1 MAGATFVLMLP
12 SLDLDS
18 LIRKYDVPTP
28 RYTSYPTVPH
38 WDVSSFTVDQWIG
51 AVKKAY
57 AESSVKRGVS
67 MYIHLPFCEN
77 LCTYCACNTRITK
90 NHGVESNYIRAV
102 QKEWSLYKTIL
113 PYRPVLKEL
122 HLGGGTPTFFNPQNL
137 DLLISS
143 ILSDVDIHS
152 KHEFGFEGHPNNT
165 SREHLR
171 VLYDQGFRRVSFG
184 VQDLDLKV
192 QRTINRVQPFENL
205 ERVTVLSRQ
214 IGYTSVNYDLIYGL
228 PFQTVETIQRTIE
241 QVLTLMP
248 DRIAFYSYAHVP
260 WMRPGQ
266 RGYEK
271 ADLPADVE
279 KRRLYETGRS
289 LLLAKGYQDV
299 GMDHFAL
306 PHDGLFRAQ
315 REGMLHRNFMGYTA
329 TETELL
335 LGLGASAIG
344 DAKYAYAQNIKKVE
358 DYQKAVFSNT
368 LPIVK
373 GHLQT
378 LDDLA
383 VRRAILEIACQGKIT
398 QATLLQVADDDINGA
413 LLQFEMEGLIERN
426 FDGYNLTSS
435 GRLFIR
441 NICGAFDRR
450 LRKSTFTDSPVFSR
464 AI

>member
-12 SLDLDS
+12 SIDLDS

-214 IGYTSVNYDLIYGL
+214 IGYTSVNY
-228 PFQTVETIQRTIE
+228 
-241 QVLTLMP
+241 
-248 DRIAFYSYAHVP
+248 
-260 WMRPGQ
+260 
-266 RGYEK
+266 
-271 ADLPADVE
+271 
-279 KRRLYETGRS
+279 
-289 LLLAKGYQDV
+289 
-299 GMDHFAL
+299 
-306 PHDGLFRAQ
+306 
-315 REGMLHRNFMGYTA
+315 
-329 TETELL
+329 
-335 LGLGASAIG
+335 
-344 DAKYAYAQNIKKVE
+344 
-358 DYQKAVFSNT
+358 
-368 LPIVK
+368 
-373 GHLQT
+373 
-378 LDDLA
+378 
-383 VRRAILEIACQGKIT
+383 
-398 QATLLQVADDDINGA
+398 
-413 LLQFEMEGLIERN
+413 
-426 FDGYNLTSS
+426 
-435 GRLFIR
+435 
-441 NICGAFDRR
+441 
-450 LRKSTFTDSPVFSR
+450 
-464 AI
+464 